1 MKTVS
6 AVRALLSARLK
17 ANLKDRVP
25 VFVSLLNTTLLGL
38 SVYVVVEI
46 FFGNVDKIG
55 GWNKEQSIV
64 LYGAFILIRSFVQM
78 VVLPNCEAASRL
90 IISKSIDTY
99 LSKPIDIQTILA
111 FGQLRLWHVFGVL
124 LGLGLMLGG
133 SYAQGQLTAKTLGAF
148 CIFIT
153 LACALVYAVWFSIAS
168 LAFWTK
174 KTSNVSHLLFMFLT
188 TGRFPS
194 GAYPEWI
201 QVVIMTVVPVF
212 FIMEVPAQSAMG
224 MTTGGSL
231 LGALLATVGFAL
243 LSRLLWHLG
252 VKKYL
257 REGS

>member
-1 MKTVS
+1 MRAVS
-6 AVRALLSARLK
+6 AVSALLSARLR
-17 ANLKDRVP
+17 ANLRDRVP
-25 VFVSLLNTTLLGL
+25 VFVSLLNTALLAL
-38 SVYVVVEI
+38 SVYVVIEI
-46 FFGNVDKIG
+46 FFGSVERIG

-64 LYGAFILIRSFVQM
+64 LYGVFILIRSFVQM
-78 VVLPNCEAASRL
+78 IVLPNCEAASRL

-99 LSKPIDIQTILA
+99 LSKPVDVQIILA
-111 FGQLRLWHVFGVL
+111 FGQLRLWNIFGMV
-124 LGLGLMLGG
+124 LGLGLILGAAY
-133 SYAQGQLTAKTLGAF
+133 SLGQLTAETLGAF
-148 CIFIT
+148 VIFIT

-174 KTSNVSHLLFMFLT
+174 KTSNFSHLLLMFLT

-224 MTTGGSL
+224 MTTGWSL
-231 LGALLATVGFAL
+231 LGALLATLGFAL

-252 VKKYL
+252 LRKYL